1 MLPSRLQLLK
11 SVLRVFKPLGLQPAL
26 AGSGS
31 TSHRSFS
38 SGNQFQPQL
47 PQPSFEPPQS
57 SAFIDDSSTATSL
70 SPGTLSGSSSPDQGV
85 QAANGLLVQPQGSPK
100 DGVWAFVEEQE
111 PEAVPQLQPEEEA
124 AESVQ
129 TPNDLVLPK
138 PLAKARQEKG
148 LKPGAWD
155 PSSMGK
161 KIMQRN
167 KELRD
172 RSLYLKNMWY
182 AVGEGRRPPQFSS
195 LRPSTL
201 SLQAS
206 CLLCVHQCSLI
217 MSPIFVPVILI
228 LWSWDSKL

>member
-1 MLPSRLQLLK
+1 MSGSFAALNLQEKALRNMRPLPKRMLPSRLQLLK

-31 TSHRSFS
+31 SSRSSFS

-57 SAFIDDSSTATSL
+57 SAFLDDSSTATSPA
-70 SPGTLSGSSSPDQGV
+70 PGTASDISGSDQGI
-85 QAANGLLVQPQGSPK
+85 QAANGVLVQPQGSPK
-100 DGVWAFVEEQE
+100 DGVWAFVEEQG
-111 PEAVPQLQPEEEA
+111 PEAVPQLQPEQEA
-124 AESVQ
+124 AETVEN
-129 TPNDLVLPK
+129 PNELVLPK

-182 AVGEGRRPPQFSS
+182 AVGEVRQAPG
-195 LRPSTL
+195 L
-201 SLQAS
+201 SCPARLFLKQ
-206 CLLCVHQCSLI
+206 LLSV
-217 MSPIFVPVILI
+217 F
-228 LWSWDSKL
+228 